1 MSILVFRLSVCLSI
15 TIFISELI
23 NLLLPAFWLAVL
35 SVSESVPWPF
45 YLTVNLTEIFFFFCC
60 CCWVNWAGQDFYQFI
75 RLWFV
80 SKECPHLDSHND
92 NVSAVCTLWFLQVL
106 YLVMSWNFKPFIPFT
121 VLDCSRFTVLAGGYF
136 ISAKSI

>member
-45 YLTVNLTEIFFFFCC
+45 YLTVNLTEIFCFFLLLLLSQLSRSRFLSIHSALICLK
-60 CCWVNWAGQDFYQFI
+60 
-75 RLWFV
+75 RV
-80 SKECPHLDSHND
+80 STFGFPQWQCFSP
-92 NVSAVCTLWFLQVL
+92 CTLCFLQVL